1 MTDNVQRGMTAVQA
15 ARLERGIIGGCL
27 LMMAF
32 VFQPFSQAL
41 FAIGCAGVVVGGL
54 AFNLVPF
61 CRPRNTYRQVGRAAL
76 VVAVIFLVVVA
87 LALASAWAYGIYL
100 RAQ

>member
-1 MTDNVQRGMTAVQA
+1 MTDNVQQGLTAVQA
-15 ARLERGIIGGCL
+15 VRLERSIIGGCL

-41 FAIGCAGVVVGGL
+41 FAIGCIGVVVGGL
-54 AFNLVPF
+54 AFNLVPL
-61 CRPRNTYRQVGRAAL
+61 CKPGNTYRQVGKATL
-76 VVAVIFLVVVA
+76 VIAVIFLVVVA